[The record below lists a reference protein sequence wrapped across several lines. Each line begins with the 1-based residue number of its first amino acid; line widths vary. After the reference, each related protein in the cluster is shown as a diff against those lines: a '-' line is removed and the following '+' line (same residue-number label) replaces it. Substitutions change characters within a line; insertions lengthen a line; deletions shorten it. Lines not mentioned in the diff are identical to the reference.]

1 MDDADYFIH
10 STALLKFSIQDVFIL
25 LLQ

>member
-1 MDDADYFIH
+1 MDDADYSIH
-10 STALLKFSIQDVFIL
+10 STALLKFSIQPVFIL